1 MNISFAGCGFL
12 GIYHIGVA
20 SCFRE
25 HAPHIIDKI
34 AGASAGALLGTVLV
48 CEELDLGKITE
59 DVLKTAAKARAR
71 SLGPFHPGFNL
82 HQILV
87 DGMERILPADIH
99 KRASGRLHISLTRM
113 SDRQNVMVSEFETRQ
128 DLMDAILCSAFI
140 PFYSGFLPPTYRGTR
155 YVDGGISDNLPIID
169 KNCKTITVSP
179 LSGEADICPKSDEFS
194 DYLNVTISN
203 TNVQITPSNLYR
215 MCRAL
220 YPPEPAVLSR
230 MCKQGFEDALL
241 YLKTHTL
248 IPCEMHVFKRRS
260 HSVCLGNTRMSS
272 RSSRTRPL
280 NRRRSTSARLHQTQS
295 SPIMESTY
303 PSNPS
308 SPTRRESGG
317 RWYLS
322 EESDGEEGED
332 DIVEDLPDSMEIL
345 HEDKSEEGQDIEGK
359 MWVDWDDNDFFEN
372 RPCEKCE
379 HHANKLK
386 LVKSLPPEVVQV
398 LHSACHSLNPSI
410 WNYIT
415 RSRLGSM
422 VSIASLPCVLPLET
436 AYCMAIRLTRWL
448 PHLPSDLRWF
458 LSGLTNI
465 LHLIASNMGQV
476 DIKKFEAQFSCNFG
490 LQLEPE
496 HMSALA
502 GYPVAPD
509 RTSDHAH
516 ELQALDI
523 ATAAPPRR
531 HKLNFQFSMDVQAEG
546 LPDCVIDTFDFC
558 EDLNELTIPRR
569 QRVQMNQHLSPSH
582 PSKVRST
589 ITRASNTPSKSRKK
603 WTTSLPIIIFMLR
616 NKLTQRMDKAL
627 WKS

>member
-48 CEELDLGKITE
+48 CEELDLVKITE

-87 DGMERILPADIH
+87 DGMERILPMDIH

-113 SDRQNVMVSEFETRQ
+113 SDRQNVMVSEYETRK

-169 KNCKTITVSP
+169 KTCKTITVSP
-179 LSGEADICPKSDEFS
+179 LSGEADICPRSDEFS

-203 TNVQITPSNLYR
+203 TNVQITASNLYR

-248 IPCEMHVFKRRS
+248 IPCERHVFKRRS

-272 RSSRTRPL
+272 RPSKTLSS
-280 NRRRSTSARLHQTQS
+280 NRRRSTTALRHTQS
-295 SPIMESTY
+295 NPIMDSTF
-303 PSNPS
+303 PSTSS
-308 SPTRRESGG
+308 SPSMRASDG
-317 RWYLS
+317 RWHLQ
-322 EESDGEEGED
+322 EESDGEEEEEEED
-332 DIVEDLPDSMEIL
+332 APDCMGML
-345 HEDKSEEGQDIEGK
+345 HEEEEEVDEEGK

-372 RPCEKCE
+372 RPCERCE
-379 HHANKLK
+379 HHSNKLK
-386 LVKSLPPEVVQV
+386 LVKSLPPEVIQV

-415 RSRLGSM
+415 KSRLGSV
-422 VSIASLPCVLPLET
+422 VSFASLPCVLPLET
-436 AYCMAIRLTRWL
+436 AYCLAIRLTRWL

-465 LHLIASNMGQV
+465 LHLIASNMGDI

-502 GYPVAPD
+502 GYPVTPD
-509 RTSDHAH
+509 RASDHAH

-523 ATAAPPRR
+523 ATATPRR
-531 HKLNFQFSMDVQAEG
+531 HKLNFQFKMDVQAEG
-546 LPDCVIDTFDFC
+546 LPDCVMDTFDFS
-558 EDLNELTIPRR
+558 EDLNELSIPRR
-569 QRVQMNQHLSPSH
+569 RRVAMNQHHAPSSPPAS
-582 PSKVRST
+582 PVGYYDSFDYTLKV
-589 ITRASNTPSKSRKK
+589 KQE
-603 WTTSLPIIIFMLR
+603 MDDV
-616 NKLTQRMDKAL
+616 LTYHYLKVTQQVDPANGHG
-627 WKS
+627 SVEIVEV